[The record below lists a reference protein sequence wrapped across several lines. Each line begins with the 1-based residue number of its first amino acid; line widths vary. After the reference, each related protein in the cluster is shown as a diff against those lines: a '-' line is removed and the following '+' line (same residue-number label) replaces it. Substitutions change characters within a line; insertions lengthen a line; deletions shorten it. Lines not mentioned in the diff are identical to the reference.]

1 MARSKTAEKIIQ
13 AAIEL
18 IKERGYKAA
27 TTKEIAMRAGV
38 NEVTIFRNFKNKKGI
53 IEAAVYDFSYVPH
66 LKQFLQTEIVWDLE
80 TDLKNLARHYH
91 QFLNEVKDIIAIGIR
106 ETGEFPELDDEI
118 AKIPKGLKEELMIYF
133 EKMQQKGKII
143 DTNIEAQVMNFIWI
157 NFGYFLSKLRF
168 ENRFIENNDE
178 NFIEHNIVLY
188 ARALRP

>member
-13 AAIEL
+13 ATIEL
-18 IKERGYKAA
+18 VKERGYKAA

-53 IEAAVYDFSYVPH
+53 IEAAVYEFSYVPH
-66 LKQFLQTEIVWDLE
+66 LKQFLQTEIVWELE

-91 QFLNEVKDIIAIGIR
+91 KFLNEVKDMISIGIR

-133 EKMQQKGKII
+133 EKMQQDGKII
-143 DTNIEAQVMNFIWI
+143 HTNIEAQVMNFIWI

-168 ENRFIENNDE
+168 ENRLIEINDE
-178 NFIEHNIVLY
+178 NFIENNITLY

>member
-18 IKERGYKAA
+18 VKEKGYTAA

-38 NEVTIFRNFKNKKGI
+38 NEVTIFRNFKSKKGV
-53 IEAAVYDFSYVPH
+53 IEAAVAEFSYVPH
-66 LKQFLQTEIVWDLE
+66 LKKFLQTEIVWELE

-91 QFLNEVKDIIAIGIR
+91 NFLDGVKDIIAIGIR
-106 ETGEFPELDDEI
+106 EAGEFPELDGEI
-118 AKIPKGLKEELMIYF
+118 AKIPQGLKEELSIYF
-133 EKMQQKGKII
+133 AKMREKGNII

-168 ENRFIENNDE
+168 ADRLTEVDDEKFIEN
-178 NFIEHNIVLY
+178 NIVLY

>member
-18 IKERGYKAA
+18 VKEKGYTAA

-38 NEVTIFRNFKNKKGI
+38 NEVTIFRNFKSKKGV
-53 IEAAVYDFSYVPH
+53 IEAAVAEFSYVPH
-66 LKQFLQTEIVWDLE
+66 LKHFLQTEIVWELE

-91 QFLNEVKDIIAIGIR
+91 KFLDSIKDIISIGIR
-106 ETGEFPELDDEI
+106 EAREFPELDEEI
-118 AKIPKGLKEELMIYF
+118 SKIPKGLKEELIIYF
-133 EKMQQKGKII
+133 AEMQEQGKII
-143 DTNIEAQVMNFIWI
+143 HTNIEAQVMNFIWI

-168 ENRFIENNDE
+168 ENRLMEIDDEKFIEN
-178 NFIEHNIVLY
+178 NIVLY

>member
-18 IKERGYKAA
+18 VKERGYKAA

-53 IEAAVYDFSYVPH
+53 IEAAVYEFSYVPR
-66 LKQFLQTEIVWDLE
+66 LKQFLQTEIVWELE

-91 QFLNEVKDIIAIGIR
+91 KFLNEAKDIISIGIR

-143 DTNIEAQVMNFIWI
+143 HTNIEAQVMNFIWI

-168 ENRFIENNDE
+168 DNRIMESNDE
-178 NFIEHNIVLY
+178 NFIENNITLY

>member
-1 MARSKTAEKIIQ
+1 MARSKTADKIVQ

-18 IKERGYKAA
+18 VKEKGYKAA

-38 NEVTIFRNFKNKKGI
+38 NEVTIFRNFKSKKGV
-53 IEAAVYDFSYVPH
+53 IEAAVAEFSYVPH
-66 LKQFLQTEIVWDLE
+66 LKQFLQTEIVWELE

-91 QFLNEVKDIIAIGIR
+91 KFLNEVKDIISIGIR
-106 ETGEFPELDDEI
+106 EAGEFPELDEEI
-118 AKIPKGLKEELMIYF
+118 SKIPKGLREELMIYF
-133 EKMQQKGKII
+133 AKMQEKGKII

-168 ENRFIENNDE
+168 ANRLIEVDDEKFIEN
-178 NFIEHNIVLY
+178 NIVLY

>member
-18 IKERGYKAA
+18 VKERGYKAA
-27 TTKEIAMRAGV
+27 TTREIAMRAGV
-38 NEVTIFRNFKNKKGI
+38 NEVTIFRNFKNKKGV
-53 IEAAVYDFSYVPH
+53 IEAAVAEFSYVPH
-66 LKQFLQTEIVWDLE
+66 LKHFLQTRIVWELE

-106 ETGEFPELDDEI
+106 ETGAFPELDDEI

-133 EKMQQKGKII
+133 TEMQKKGKII

-157 NFGYFLSKLRF
+157 NCGYFLSKMRF
-168 ENRFIENNDE
+168 ENRLMEMNDEDFIENN
-178 NFIEHNIVLY
+178 ITLY

>member
-18 IKERGYKAA
+18 VKEKGYKAT

-53 IEAAVYDFSYVPH
+53 IEAAVYEFSYVPH
-66 LKQFLQTEIVWDLE
+66 LKQFLQTEIVWDIE

-91 QFLNEVKDIIAIGIR
+91 KFLNEAKDMISIGIR

-118 AKIPKGLKEELMIYF
+118 AKIPKGLKEELIIYF
-133 EKMQQKGKII
+133 EKMQQDEKII
-143 DTNIEAQVMNFIWI
+143 HTNIEAQVMNFIWI

-168 ENRFIENNDE
+168 DSRLIEINDEKFIENN
-178 NFIEHNIVLY
+178 ITLY

>member
-18 IKERGYKAA
+18 VKEKGYTAA

-38 NEVTIFRNFKNKKGI
+38 NEVTIFRNFKSKKGV
-53 IEAAVYDFSYVPH
+53 IEAAVAEFSYVPH
-66 LKQFLQTEIVWDLE
+66 LKHFLQTEIVWELE

-91 QFLNEVKDIIAIGIR
+91 NFLDGVKDIIAIGIR
-106 ETGEFPELDDEI
+106 EAGEFPELDGGI
-118 AKIPKGLKEELMIYF
+118 AKIPQGLKEELSIYF
-133 EKMQQKGKII
+133 AKMQEKGNII

-168 ENRFIENNDE
+168 ADRLTEVDDEKFIENNV
-178 NFIEHNIVLY
+178 VLY

>member
-13 AAIEL
+13 ATIEL
-18 IKERGYKAA
+18 VKERGYKSA

-53 IEAAVYDFSYVPH
+53 IEAAVYEFSYVPH
-66 LKQFLQTEIVWDLE
+66 LKQFLQTEIVWELE

-91 QFLNEVKDIIAIGIR
+91 KFLNEVKDMISIGIR

-133 EKMQQKGKII
+133 EKMQQDGKII
-143 DTNIEAQVMNFIWI
+143 HTNIEAQVMNFIWI

-168 ENRFIENNDE
+168 ENRLIEINDE
-178 NFIEHNIVLY
+178 NFIENNITLY

>member
-1 MARSKTAEKIIQ
+1 MARSKTADKIIQ

-18 IKERGYKAA
+18 VKERGYKAA

-53 IEAAVYDFSYVPH
+53 IEAAVYEFSYVPH
-66 LKQFLQTEIVWDLE
+66 FKQFLQTEIVWELE

-91 QFLNEVKDIIAIGIR
+91 KFLNESKDIISIGIR

-118 AKIPKGLKEELMIYF
+118 AKIPKGLKEELIIYF
-133 EKMQQKGKII
+133 EKMQQEGKII
-143 DTNIEAQVMNFIWI
+143 HTNIEAQVMNFIWI

-168 ENRFIENNDE
+168 ENRLIEINDEKFIENN
-178 NFIEHNIVLY
+178 ITLY

>member
-13 AAIEL
+13 AAVEL
-18 IKERGYKAA
+18 VKEKGYKAA

-38 NEVTIFRNFKNKKGI
+38 NEVTIFRNFKSKKGV
-53 IEAAVYDFSYVPH
+53 IEAAVAEFSYVPH
-66 LKQFLQTEIVWDLE
+66 LKQFLQTEIVWELE

-91 QFLNEVKDIIAIGIR
+91 KFLNEAKDIISIGIR
-106 ETGEFPELDDEI
+106 EAGEFPELDEEI
-118 AKIPKGLKEELMIYF
+118 AKIPQGLKTELMIYF
-133 EKMQQKGKII
+133 TKMQEQGKII

-168 ENRFIENNDE
+168 ANRLTEIDNENFIENN
-178 NFIEHNIVLY
+178 IILY